1 LKNVDKNW
9 LGSSNVP
16 GKRLYIDISSIK
28 ESIFGRAKFWSLVV
42 DYYMDYFW
50 SFVIKK
56 KSDLK
61 GKIKTF

>member
-16 GKRLYIDISSIK
+16 GKRLYIDISAIK

-42 DYYMDYFW
+42 DDYMDYFW

-61 GKIKTF
+61 GKIKIF